1 MAAWPSAEELR
12 TILNLE
18 GWDTDDVRYTT
29 TVPRALAT
37 AIAYVKLKVGSWV
50 EGTDSPDDALA
61 NAALTMGR
69 LLLLN
74 PGAEPDNLAEDP
86 TFRRS
91 MYGHRRRF
99 GIA

>member
-37 AIAYVKLKVGSWV
+37 AIAYVKLNVGSWV

-74 PGAEPDNLAEDP
+74 PGAEPGNLAEDP